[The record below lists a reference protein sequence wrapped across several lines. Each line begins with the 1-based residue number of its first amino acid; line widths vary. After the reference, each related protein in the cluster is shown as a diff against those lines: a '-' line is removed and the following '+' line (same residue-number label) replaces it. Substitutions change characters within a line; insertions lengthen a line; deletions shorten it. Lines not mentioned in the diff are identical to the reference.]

1 MNLLLA
7 LICGLAFGVVFGLT
21 GVGSVFAVPLLTYG
35 FGLPPHQAVC
45 MAMVSVNALAA
56 TSTALRWRASEF
68 ATRAG
73 IVMAVAGMLT
83 APLGAAVGRVMSGRW
98 LMLVFALFV
107 AAIAIRLLIHRGRTP
122 EHAAQPATASPFSL
136 ALALAGA
143 AAGFLA
149 GLLGI
154 GGVVITP
161 ALVLLGGVEIHRAI
175 ATSLPVM
182 FAISLSAIA
191 AHLIGGQTLPPTLA
205 AFFIAG
211 GCVGVVSGIRLGRR
225 LSGPRLELIFA
236 VAMLAIA
243 AYVLVRQFVS

>member
-1 MNLLLA
+1 MLLLA

-45 MAMVSVNALAA
+45 VAMVSVNALAA

-68 ATRAG
+68 APRAG
-73 IVMAVAGMLT
+73 IVMGVAGMMA
-83 APLGAAVGRVMSGRW
+83 APVGATVGRLLSGRW

-122 EHAAQPATASPFSL
+122 EHAAQQTPVPPFSL

-175 ATSLPVM
+175 ATSLPVI
-182 FAISLSAIA
+182 FAISISAIA
-191 AHLIGGQTLPPTLA
+191 SHLLAGQTLPLILA
-205 AFFIAG
+205 ALFIAG
-211 GCVGVVSGIRLGRR
+211 GCAGVISGIRLGRR

-236 VAMLAIA
+236 FAMLATS
-243 AYVLVRQFVS
+243 AYVLVRQFLR